1 MGSIPGQGTKILQ
14 AAQCGQKKKKRRR
27 TYWPFQLDKM
37 KWVSSQGRISFLD
50 MKLRVAALQAGGG
63 VVAGGHPEGC
73 SIGYEFELMIL
84 KISFQV

>member
-1 MGSIPGQGTKILQ
+1 
-14 AAQCGQKKKKRRR
+14 
-27 TYWPFQLDKM
+27 M